1 MLCAGFERWE
11 ETRLS
16 WITSQMET
24 LRVNAEAL
32 AQDLIQ
38 AEKSFAT
45 VKSEQE
51 LLELQV
57 MLRRQQEI
65 ESDMSDLEVDLE
77 DLGRAATQLE
87 EPCLVQTCDNS
98 KGIQETPEAWKELQ
112 KLVFENA
119 VRGERAVRLRQF
131 FRDYLAI
138 ISWTEDTRAQIFSS
152 DSLSS
157 AHGLSEN
164 RSEELESNIETKL
177 KEFEELAAAGWK
189 LVAEEHDLS
198 ETIKERME
206 ELQSMLGWMMM
217 HWRAQSS
224 QKEPGTKHGDWKS
237 QDGTQSVPKKYQVRV
252 VPDVDIPDKDG
263 VTRPNILEEPP
274 SPLLSLQGGSASQH
288 PGQERT
294 EDAAAVLPVAD
305 AQPMCKLSLNELV
318 NCVPSEK
325 DTPKEILALKPTE
338 GPVLLV
344 PQQDTGNLG
353 STVNLILSIG
363 KKGEEKVGV
372 LASANQAGVPASVE
386 EEGLHKVSTYLH
398 VKKDKNKG
406 MACRSST
413 MAQLTKQ
420 MTTRTQFSL
429 LPSTGCSTTTFHTL
443 PKISSSSL
451 LKILRRKGKGSIEDA
466 QILTLQ
472 GIMEADLSDPKL
484 VQEKKHSSTWPPKC
498 NRRAQT
504 LQTHCLQ
511 LRQLMDYVKNPLA
524 WTIDAECD
532 SAAKGSGQHTFVKDG
547 KSFNSPQA
555 LPERMN
561 MCQHL
566 SLGSILNL
574 ELPKDPTALRNIQD
588 TISRAQEG
596 LADRREAGQAS
607 GVAQWNISGTKI
619 QQNDASLQ
627 KRRLGVQPAICQK
640 PLGTGDVHHNFH
652 KNERGTWFEEVS
664 CNPSYHWQKADCSV
678 PCEEDRKSPKRR
690 SSSSDEYP
698 DFKQNQL
705 SHISVLHEQLG
716 WEWDRLAATLGTTG
730 STGGGLQGKEP
741 TEHTAKVR
749 ESSRVTFKPSP
760 AAHRSTVDAASSTAK
775 IKDPA
780 ANVMPNKETNQD
792 DLEGTC
798 EKIPLSWHH
807 MGFKSPTKVS
817 LFERELDHQEGI
829 PASSG
834 LESLVQAPEGNTAEG
849 PKLPCRADIC
859 HPAHELFEEEEEEL
873 QAIWS
878 NVEKH
883 KRRAGVHDGPERKVD
898 KAQSPGSSGKII
910 LTAAENV
917 LVAKFKLPT
926 SVQPLQGSEEEKGS
940 SNGLGRK
947 SNSAHCWASL
957 PSCLEPSERT
967 EVAALGTVSSIYPGD
982 QLKHQEESRGVNKL
996 LPSKLE
1002 LQMMEGTLERKHLL
1016 QAGGRKA
1023 NCRSWNTFHT
1033 VLMRQT
1039 LCFYQDKKDTL
1050 KQSSMVA
1057 LTLNLCGAICALEK
1071 EYTKKTN
1078 CFTLLLKDG
1087 SKYLL
1092 RALTEPLMKEWV
1104 TKLQQ
1109 NSGLPEVDYFQSTS
1123 QATQRTTSAVN
1134 VIPGLGSSHCVGL
1147 HQPLTAKSQ
1156 EEPRSSVNLQPLY
1169 NTRDDPL
1176 DSAASPAGN
1185 NQKSAA
1191 VYTAEQSP
1199 KLFSPTESPRAH
1211 DPFMC
1216 QKDDCG
1222 LVTSKRR
1229 SYSFT
1234 SATYQ
1239 KISPLSV
1246 SKEPLGVGSSYTVTL
1261 YIGEQRAPAILRP
1274 RCHSF
1279 MATPG
1284 GVRDTLSERSQGTS
1298 PRQKNK
1304 SVFRK
1309 FFGKKD

>member
-237 QDGTQSVPKKYQVRV
+237 QDGTQSVPKKYQ
-252 VPDVDIPDKDG
+252 
-263 VTRPNILEEPP
+263 
-274 SPLLSLQGGSASQH
+274 
-288 PGQERT
+288 
-294 EDAAAVLPVAD
+294 
-305 AQPMCKLSLNELV
+305 
-318 NCVPSEK
+318 
-325 DTPKEILALKPTE
+325 
-338 GPVLLV
+338 
-344 PQQDTGNLG
+344 
-353 STVNLILSIG
+353 
-363 KKGEEKVGV
+363 
-372 LASANQAGVPASVE
+372 
-386 EEGLHKVSTYLH
+386 VSTYLH